1 MFYGKNQIR
10 EIIHASKV
18 SVFFIDETQQIDI
31 KDFGTIE
38 NIKKAA
44 DDENAIIIENSKY
57 ELKSQFRC
65 NGSDEYINWVEG
77 ILYSRY
83 VDDAVEYTDYE
94 LRLFDDLLEM
104 QKEIKKRDSEST
116 YPSRMLSGDVFP
128 WISMKDK
135 TQIDINIGDFHAQW
149 NKKNARNER

>member
-1 MFYGKNQIR
+1 MFYRKNQIR

-44 DDENAIIIENSKY
+44 DDKNAIIENSKY

-65 NGSDEYINWVEG
+65 NCSDEYINWVEG
-77 ILYSRY
+77 ILYNRY

-94 LRLFDDLLEM
+94 L
-104 QKEIKKRDSEST
+104 
-116 YPSRMLSGDVFP
+116 
-128 WISMKDK
+128 
-135 TQIDINIGDFHAQW
+135 
-149 NKKNARNER
+149 